1 MHQVWRWGKTIMM
14 KAGSDLLS
22 AHVLANMREAVL
34 ITDANNT
41 ILSVNRAF
49 TEITGYTPEEALGRN
64 PSMLASG
71 KHDQAFYQMLWQQL
85 SLDGCWRGEI
95 WDQRKNGEIYPKW
108 AEIRAVHSRDGTLTY
123 YVAIFSDISARKS
136 AEEQLNFLVFYDP
149 LTRLPNRSMLRVRFE
164 QAVAVAERGRTL
176 LAVLFLDIDQFKSIN
191 DSLGHVAGDQLLQGV
206 AERLKNCVRGSDIVG
221 RLGGDEFVAVLNGV
235 SDANAVSQV
244 AQKMLFHINE
254 IFCVETYELT
264 TSASIGIAMFPSD
277 GEDFDTLLKKAD
289 TAMYG
294 AKDDGRNTCRFFTE
308 HMNTSTVERLQMR
321 NGLRSGLL
329 RNEFLLHYQPQF
341 ELGNGRLIGAE
352 ALIRWNR
359 PEHGSVSPAQFI
371 PVAESSGLIVPIGEW
386 VLREACRQNRAWQD
400 AGYSPI
406 KVAVNLSALQF
417 RRGNLV
423 TTVRSILD
431 ETGLL
436 PEWLE
441 LELTESILLE
451 DVDHVLEVIEALKR
465 NQLTLS
471 IDDFGTGYSS
481 LAYLKRFAVD
491 KLKIDQSFVRNLA
504 VDKQDAAIIRSIIE
518 LGRGL
523 NLRTIAEGV
532 ETDAQRLLLQAY
544 GCNEAQ
550 GYLLGKPVPAHE
562 FNAYLHRNEFADKP

>member
-1 MHQVWRWGKTIMM
+1 M
-14 KAGSDLLS
+14 S

-164 QAVAVAERGRTL
+164 QAVAVAERGCTL

-254 IFCVETYELT
+254 TFCVETYELT